1 MSGSAARR
9 APGPDARRR
18 DADRTRAQLL
28 EAASEIFAAKGL
40 SGARVQEIAT
50 RAGVDK
56 QLISYYFGGKDGLY
70 AEVLQQWRTH
80 EQGLTDDDR
89 PLAEVAVRY
98 LRQVLA
104 DPRATRLSYWHERD
118 SSETTPTT
126 ASALH
131 SLGLRKERG
140 ELPPDSDEAA
150 LLLVI
155 TGMVTVAATMPAL
168 VEQLFGVPPTHPD
181 FESRYVP
188 QVQRLIGLL
197 TTPRPDRL

>member
-70 AEVLQQWRTH
+70 AEVLERRGDM
-80 EQGLTDDDR
+80 EQAYVHMKKAFSASRPGLLHRED
-89 PLAEVAVRY
+89 E
-98 LRQVLA
+98 
-104 DPRATRLSYWHERD
+104 D
-118 SSETTPTT
+118 SEET
-126 ASALH
+126 ASLA
-131 SLGLRKERG
+131 
-140 ELPPDSDEAA
+140 
-150 LLLVI
+150 
-155 TGMVTVAATMPAL
+155 
-168 VEQLFGVPPTHPD
+168 
-181 FESRYVP
+181 
-188 QVQRLIGLL
+188 
-197 TTPRPDRL
+197 